1 MNDTHIIKLLISSV
15 FCAIRWRKQKKK
27 EDTDVMTLRTGITE
41 NKKTMFFRFSLHR
54 SPMAEV
60 MNENIIL

>member
-1 MNDTHIIKLLISSV
+1 MQLDGEN
-15 FCAIRWRKQKKK
+15 RKKK

-54 SPMAEV
+54 SPMAKV

>member
-1 MNDTHIIKLLISSV
+1 MFFVQLDGEN
-15 FCAIRWRKQKKK
+15 RKKK

-54 SPMAEV
+54 SPMAKV